1 MTIYTFIIL
10 GISARSRYKKN
21 DTQIVPTA
29 KSTSENKSTSV
40 KRKSTLQDESN
51 RKKRT
56 SNQRNRSS
64 SVVSIRSKDSSELL
78 ETELPPQAFSSDN
91 EDGDTENYDND
102 TASSKSIED
111 AAQVAST
118 SIPAPITQA
127 TSNDVQ
133 ASTTASNAQ
142 GTNTS
147 INAQGTNASI
157 NAQGTNASING
168 QEDYIP
174 AFSDTQAASNTPPLQ
189 ALQEADEIKV
199 EKLVR
204 SFINTFVKNPN
215 LWKEFKEVVD
225 STSYPVNIHKQEQPY
240 NDTQV
245 KAS

>member
-10 GISARSRYKKN
+10 GMSARSRYKKN

-157 NAQGTNASING
+157 NG

-245 KAS
+245 KASNVS

>member
-1 MTIYTFIIL
+1 M
-10 GISARSRYKKN
+10 SARSRYKKN

-40 KRKSTLQDESN
+40 KRKSALQDESN
-51 RKKRT
+51 RKKHT

-64 SVVSIRSKDSSELL
+64 SIVSIRSKDLSELL

-118 SIPAPITQA
+118 SIPAPITQTTN

-133 ASTTASNAQ
+133 ASTTASSINAQ

-147 INAQGTNASI
+147 INAQRTN
-157 NAQGTNASING
+157 TSING

-174 AFSDTQAASNTPPLQ
+174 AFSNTQAASNTSPLQ
-189 ALQEADEIKV
+189 AFQK
-199 EKLVR
+199 
-204 SFINTFVKNPN
+204 
-215 LWKEFKEVVD
+215 
-225 STSYPVNIHKQEQPY
+225 Y
-240 NDTQV
+240 
-245 KAS
+245 

>member
-1 MTIYTFIIL
+1 
-10 GISARSRYKKN
+10 
-21 DTQIVPTA
+21 
-29 KSTSENKSTSV
+29 
-40 KRKSTLQDESN
+40 
-51 RKKRT
+51 
-56 SNQRNRSS
+56 
-64 SVVSIRSKDSSELL
+64 
-78 ETELPPQAFSSDN
+78 LPPQAFSSDN
-91 EDGDTENYDND
+91 EDDDTENYDND

-147 INAQGTNASI
+147 INAQGTN
-157 NAQGTNASING
+157 TSING
-168 QEDYIP
+168 QEDYIS
-174 AFSDTQAASNTPPLQ
+174 AFSDTQAVSNTSTLQ

-199 EKLVR
+199 EKLVH

-245 KAS
+245 KASNVS

>member
-10 GISARSRYKKN
+10 GMSARSRYKKN

-40 KRKSTLQDESN
+40 KRKSALQDDESN

-56 SNQRNRSS
+56 SSTNAPNKRNRSS
-64 SVVSIRSKDSSELL
+64 SVVSVRSKDSSELL
-78 ETELPPQAFSSDN
+78 GTELPPQAFSSDN
-91 EDGDTENYDND
+91 EDDDTENYDND

-127 TSNDVQ
+127 TDTSNDVQ
-133 ASTTASNAQ
+133 ASTTASSINAQ
-142 GTNTS
+142 ETNTS
-147 INAQGTNASI
+147 INV
-157 NAQGTNASING
+157 
-168 QEDYIP
+168 QEDYTP

-189 ALQEADEIKV
+189 ALQEAADEIKV

-204 SFINTFVKNPN
+204 NFINIFVKNPN

-245 KAS
+245 KASNVS